1 MNKIII
7 DKTIEFVKSE
17 LNNAESGHGWWHI
30 DRVWNNSIELA
41 LDTEADIM
49 VVELAAL
56 LHDIADHKIFGN
68 NTEQRL
74 RKTENFLSGN
84 SVPYN
89 TIKEVINIIENIGF
103 SNSDNHHKV
112 KSLEFN
118 IVSDADMLDAIGAVG
133 IARTFSYGGYK
144 NREIYNPEI
153 EPEYGMTKEQYK
165 KHESPTI
172 NHFYEKLLSL
182 KELIKTDKGKIM
194 AEERHKFMLTYLEQF
209 YKECHT
215 KGFTYKNE

>member
-1 MNKIII
+1 MSRIII
-7 DKTIEFVKSE
+7 DKTVEFVKTE

-30 DRVWNNSIELA
+30 ERVWKNSVEIA
-41 LDTEADIM
+41 QDTEANIL

-74 RKTENFLSGN
+74 QKTERFLSDIDVN
-84 SVPYN
+84 N
-89 TIKEVINIIENIGF
+89 DIIRDVINIVQNIGF
-103 SNSDNHHKV
+103 SNSDKHHNI
-112 KSLEFN
+112 KSIEFN
-118 IVSDADMLDAIGAVG
+118 IVSDADMLDAIGAIG
-133 IARTFSYGGYK
+133 IARTFNYGGYK

-182 KELIKTDKGKIM
+182 KELIKTDRGRIM

-215 KGFTYKNE
+215 EGFTYKNE